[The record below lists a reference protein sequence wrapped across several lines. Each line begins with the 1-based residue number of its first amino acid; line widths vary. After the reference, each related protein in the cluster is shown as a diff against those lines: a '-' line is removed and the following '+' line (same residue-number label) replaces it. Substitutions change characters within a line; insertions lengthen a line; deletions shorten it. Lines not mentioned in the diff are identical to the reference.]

1 MPRTAPL
8 SLFSRYRLQG
18 GAINLLLAV
27 TLCLFLYGVFAPLLT
42 LKKFFIFSNTVSL
55 ASSLGQLADEG
66 YYLILVLLFCF
77 SILLPVAKLLVLLR
91 LVNARLLDSE
101 RHRRHL
107 HWMARIGKWSML
119 DVFVVAVLLVTV
131 KLDVIADVKVHTGLY
146 AFVASVL
153 LTMGLTAWV
162 GVLVERTAVDA
173 SGSGDSVGA

>member
-1 MPRTAPL
+1 MVV
-8 SLFSRYRLQG
+8 
-18 GAINLLLAV
+18 V

-77 SILLPVAKLLVLLR
+77 SILLPIAKLVLLLR
-91 LVNARLLDSE
+91 LVNASLLDSD
-101 RHRRHL
+101 RHRRRL
-107 HWMARIGKWSML
+107 HWMARVGKWSML

-131 KLDVIADVKVHTGLY
+131 KLDVIADVKVHAGLY

-162 GVLVERTAVDA
+162 GVLVERAAVDVGC
-173 SGSGDSVGA
+173 SRNSVDA

>member
-1 MPRTAPL
+1 MPGAESP
-8 SLFSRYRLQG
+8 SLFGRFRLQG
-18 GAINLLLAV
+18 GAINLLLVA

-66 YYLILVLLFCF
+66 YYLILVLVFCF
-77 SILLPVAKLLVLLR
+77 SILLPVAKLFVLLR
-91 LVNARLLDSE
+91 LVNARLLDTD

-131 KLDVIADVKVHTGLY
+131 KLNVIADVAVHAGLY
-146 AFVASVL
+146 AFAASVF

-162 GVLVERTAVDA
+162 GVLAEHAADTA
-173 SGSGDSVGA
+173 SGGRDQTGS